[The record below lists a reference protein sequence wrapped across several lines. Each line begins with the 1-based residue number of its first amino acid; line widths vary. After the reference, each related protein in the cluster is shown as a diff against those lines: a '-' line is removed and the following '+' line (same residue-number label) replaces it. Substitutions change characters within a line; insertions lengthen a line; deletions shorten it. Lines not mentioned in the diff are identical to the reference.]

1 MAVRSEQSTPAKI
14 TREFS
19 DDILANLY
27 FDLLRLR
34 DEVRKAEADPKR
46 QSNYAGKRL
55 SASARPRNQAEVDF
69 HS

>member
-1 MAVRSEQSTPAKI
+1 MRSKESTPAKI
-14 TREFS
+14 THKFS
-19 DDILANLY
+19 DEALANLY

-46 QSNYAGKRL
+46 QSNYAAGERL
-55 SASARPRNQAEVDF
+55 SSSVRPRNQTVGDF